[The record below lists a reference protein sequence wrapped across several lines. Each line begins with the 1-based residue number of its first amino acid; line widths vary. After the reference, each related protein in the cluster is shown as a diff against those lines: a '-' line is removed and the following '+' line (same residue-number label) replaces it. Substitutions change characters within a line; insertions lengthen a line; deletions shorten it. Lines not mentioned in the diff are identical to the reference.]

1 MHARLDPRSATG
13 AGYNAEAVDSQLWTF
28 VIVATFLAVTPGAD
42 TLLVVRNVLTRGRTA
57 GLATIGGIAAGCF
70 VHAALSAIGVSLILV
85 RSAEAFEAVKLG
97 GAAYLVVL
105 GVQSVRRWLRA
116 DDGPVG
122 PEATRAAGGPG
133 SWRLRSLLEGLL
145 TNVLNPKV
153 GIFYLAFLPQFIA
166 PGDPVLA
173 RSLLLGGLHVGIG
186 VVWLSLLCFGLGR
199 IRPLVE
205 SRRWRARL
213 EGASGVV
220 LIGLGVR
227 LAAERR

>member
-1 MHARLDPRSATG
+1 MDSHLW
-13 AGYNAEAVDSQLWTF
+13 DSQLWDSQLWAF

-57 GLATIGGIAAGCF
+57 GLATTGGIAAGCF

-116 DDGPVG
+116 DDGPPG
-122 PEATRAAGGPG
+122 PEAARAAGGPG
-133 SWRLRSLLEGLL
+133 PSRRLRSFLEGLM

-153 GIFYLAFLPQFIA
+153 AIFDLAFLPQFIG

-186 VVWLSLLCFGLGR
+186 VVWLSLLSFGLGR

-220 LIGLGVR
+220 LIALGVR